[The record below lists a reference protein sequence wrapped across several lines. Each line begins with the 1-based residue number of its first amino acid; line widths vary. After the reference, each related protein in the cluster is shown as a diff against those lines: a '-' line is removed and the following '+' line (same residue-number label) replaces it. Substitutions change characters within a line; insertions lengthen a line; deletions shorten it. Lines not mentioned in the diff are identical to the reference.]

1 MQHVVAIGGWRG
13 LAWVYPG
20 GMRYRAP
27 YSANDN
33 CNSGNDSNTGERS
46 KK

>member
-1 MQHVVAIGGWRG
+1 MG

-27 YSANDN
+27 YGANDN
-33 CNSGNDSNTGERS
+33 GNSGNNSNTGDRRNNKNS
-46 KK
+46 TIQKCS